1 MIQVTMYARFKKRLG
16 NVNLID
22 VLYDIRNGKY
32 ATTVNRIRV
41 CMDKGN
47 AEAADTLKKGLP
59 AVTLSATYSG
69 QRLIEFMTL
78 YNPLIILDFDELKK
92 EELPRLLALTRE
104 APCTVACWI
113 SPRGMGIKVVVYPAV
128 EMELTPANHKAVYKR
143 VKEWYEHRLGI
154 EADASGSDP
163 GRLCL
168 VSYDPSLY
176 LSTRFEAW
184 LRGEGGLP
192 EGLSPMEAIVP
203 DEVTRLLASARKKTT
218 RKMAYAEGNRNNYV
232 HLFAGHCNRLGV
244 RREEVE
250 RYAAASFADLAAD
263 ERLQAISSAYAH
275 TEQFATRTVATPSG
289 RGNGFVSQIQEYLT
303 GHFELR
309 RNVVRNKVEYR
320 AREGGDEAAFCAV
333 TDYWENSLWCA
344 LQKSG
349 VYCRLSDLR
358 SVIHSDFSSEYH
370 PFHAYF
376 DHLPAWDGASDPI
389 ARLAATIDTTRPE
402 FWAKCL
408 KKWLVAV
415 VACAIDERQTNHSV
429 LLLSGAQGLGKTTW
443 LRNLVPPA
451 LRDYMYSGNLDPS
464 DKDTSLLMSDCFL
477 VILDELS
484 GQSKMELNRMKAMI
498 TKDAILE
505 RRPYARNAESFVRRA
520 SFAATVNDSQ
530 VLTDHTGSR
539 RFLCFETLRID
550 YTSDVDHSAIY
561 AQALALYREGFC
573 YWFANDAIAELNDNN
588 ESFQQTCP
596 EAELLFTYFR
606 KPGRFEN
613 PLLLSAS
620 EILTRIAERTRFHV
634 TTTSVIQLGKVLKSS
649 GFAVSKKHG
658 KRLYHVFELDH
669 DQVVAR
675 QKGIGSDSDE
685 RDEESEKESKF
696 SDNEGGMSS
705 LCSDPVLPF

>member
-16 NVNLID
+16 DVNLID
-22 VLYDIRNGKY
+22 LLSDIRNGKY
-32 ATTVNRIRV
+32 ATPINRIRV
-41 CMDKGN
+41 CMDKDN
-47 AEAADTLKKGLP
+47 ADAADTLKKGLP
-59 AVTLSATYSG
+59 AITVSATYSG
-69 QRLIEFMTL
+69 QRLDKFMNR
-78 YNPLIILDFDELKK
+78 YNPLIILDFDKQKK
-92 EELPRLLALTRE
+92 EDLPRLLTLIRE
-104 APCTVACWI
+104 ALYTVACWI
-113 SPRGMGIKVVVYPAV
+113 SPRGMGIKAIVYPAV
-128 EMELTPANHKAVYKR
+128 GMELIPANHKAIYKR
-143 VKEWYEHRLGI
+143 VKDWYERRLGI

-163 GRLCL
+163 GRLCI
-168 VSYDPSLY
+168 VSYDPGLY
-176 LSTRFEAW
+176 LSRRFEPW
-184 LRGEGGLP
+184 LRGEGNPPEGLP
-192 EGLSPMEAIVP
+192 EMEAIVP
-203 DEVTRLLASARKKTT
+203 NEVARLLASARKKTT
-218 RKMAYAEGNRNNYV
+218 RKMVYAEGNRNNYV
-232 HLFAGHCNRLGV
+232 HLFACHCNRLGI

-250 RYAAASFADLAAD
+250 RYAAGSFADLSGE
-263 ERLQAISSAYAH
+263 ERLQAVSSAYAH
-275 TEQFATRTVATPSG
+275 TEQFATRPAPVSSG
-289 RGNGFVSQIQEYLT
+289 RGNGFVTQIQEYLT
-303 GHFELR
+303 EHFELR

-320 AREGGDEAAFCAV
+320 SRKGGEGAAFSAV

-370 PFHAYF
+370 PFQDYF
-376 DHLPAWDGASDPI
+376 DNLPEWDGVSDPI
-389 ARLAATIDTTRPE
+389 ASLAATVDTTRPE

-415 VACAIDERQTNHSV
+415 VACAIDERETNHSV

-443 LRNLVPPA
+443 LRNLVPPV
-451 LRDYMYSGNLDPS
+451 LRDYMYSGNLDPT
-464 DKDTSLLMSDCFL
+464 DKDASLMMSDCFL

-550 YTSDVDHSAIY
+550 YTSAIDHNAIY
-561 AQALALYREGFC
+561 AQVLALYRAGFC
-573 YWFANDAIAELNDNN
+573 YWFANNDIAELNDNN
-588 ESFQQTCP
+588 ETFQQLCP

-606 KPGRFEN
+606 KPTRFEN

-634 TTTSVIQLGKVLKSS
+634 TTTSVIQLGKVLKCF
-649 GFAVSKKHG
+649 GFTSVLKHG
-658 KRLYHVFELDH
+658 KRLYHTIELNH

-675 QKGIGSDSDE
+675 QKGFGCDSE
-685 RDEESEKESKF
+685 GLEKEI
-696 SDNEGGMSS
+696 DNECDMLVNASEPK
-705 LCSDPVLPF
+705 LLF